1 MARRILSC
9 RGNGSPGQQQQQ
21 PRAPKDEPD
30 NNNNNQPASAIYH
43 IPYRPVSDPPH
54 GSSLPSPLA
63 NSAGIKRDRSGQ
75 PRTPTQNQRF
85 QSSDW
90 SSSEDELDSS
100 SSSSDSDSDDSSCV
114 EGKHDWRD
122 AVPAYVLPQNH
133 RFQDIRPE
141 LVKSILDSLERW
153 MKTTRYVSP
162 PDDRLPPRK
171 RLRTSHWQE
180 GEDSDDGFVVVD
192 PPAGY
197 FHLACPLYVAN
208 PAKYQDCLLHHDLQS
223 NEDVI
228 RHIWRNHMKPPYC
241 PICSKTFESIS
252 SRDSHILE
260 RKCELRDLQPIDGIN
275 YYQKS
280 KLKRRDRVY
289 HGEAKRWRRIYA
301 TVFPNSDRSASPY
314 LDKGCGKAVSM
325 ARDYWA
331 AKGRR
336 SVARFLE
343 SRQLLG
349 NDYEDEEDAQDALC
363 KLVLEDVLRE
373 IVRRYGR
380 S

>member
-9 RGNGSPGQQQQQ
+9 RGNGSPGQPQT
-21 PRAPKDEPD
+21 PKNEPD
-30 NNNNNQPASAIYH
+30 DQPTSAIYQ
-43 IPYRPVSDPPH
+43 IPYRPVSGPPRE
-54 GSSLPSPLA
+54 SSQTSPPA
-63 NSAGIKRDRSGQ
+63 NSAGIKRERSGK
-75 PRTPTQNQRF
+75 PRTPARNQRF

-90 SSSEDELDSS
+90 SSSDDELDSS
-100 SSSSDSDSDDSSCV
+100 SSSSDSDSDDSSC
-114 EGKHDWRD
+114 EGKHGWRG

-141 LVKSILDSLERW
+141 LVQSILDSLERW

-192 PPAGY
+192 PPTGY

-241 PICSKTFESIS
+241 PICSRTFDSLS

-275 YYQKS
+275 FYQKS

-289 HGEAKRWRRIYA
+289 LGEAKRWRRIYA
-301 TVFPNSDRSASPY
+301 TVFPTSDRSPSPY

-331 AKGRR
+331 AKGQR
-336 SVARFLE
+336 SVSKFLE
-343 SRQLLG
+343 SRKLLG
-349 NDYEDEEDAQDALC
+349 DDEDEENAQEALC

-380 S
+380 

>member
-1 MARRILSC
+1 MARRSLSC
-9 RGNGSPGQQQQQ
+9 RGNGSPGQQQ
-21 PRAPKDEPD
+21 PRTPKDEPD
-30 NNNNNQPASAIYH
+30 IQPASVMYQ
-43 IPYRPVSDPPH
+43 IPYRPVSALPRE
-54 GSSLPSPLA
+54 SSIPSPPA
-63 NSAGIKRDRSGQ
+63 NSAGIKRERSGQ
-75 PRTPTQNQRF
+75 PRTLPQHQRF
-85 QSSDW
+85 YSSEW

-100 SSSSDSDSDDSSCV
+100 SSSSDSDSDDSSCTQ
-114 EGKHDWRD
+114 GKHGWRG
-122 AVPAYVLPQNH
+122 AVPTYVLPQNH

-141 LVKSILDSLERW
+141 LAQSILDSLERW
-153 MKTTRYVSP
+153 MRTTPYVSP

-171 RLRTSHWQE
+171 RLRTSHWHE
-180 GEDSDDGFVVVD
+180 GEDSDDGFVVVE

-197 FHLACPLYVAN
+197 FHLACPFYVAN

-241 PICSKTFESIS
+241 PICSRTFDSLS
-252 SRDSHILE
+252 GRDSHILE

-275 YYQKS
+275 FYQKS

-289 HGEAKRWRRIYA
+289 LGEAKRWRRIHA
-301 TVFPNSDRSASPY
+301 TVLPNSERSPCPY
-314 LDKGCGKAVSM
+314 LDRGCGKAVSM

-336 SVARFLE
+336 SVSRFLE
-343 SRQLLG
+343 SRRLIG
-349 NDYEDEEDAQDALC
+349 EDEDEEDAQDALC
-363 KLVLEDVLRE
+363 KLALEDVLRE
-373 IVRRYGR
+373 IVGRYGR

>member
-21 PRAPKDEPD
+21 QQPRAPKDEPD
-30 NNNNNQPASAIYH
+30 NNQPSSAIYH

-54 GSSLPSPLA
+54 GSSLPSPPA
-63 NSAGIKRDRSGQ
+63 NSAGIKRERSGQ
-75 PRTPTQNQRF
+75 PRTPTQHQRF

-90 SSSEDELDSS
+90 SSSEDELDSN

-133 RFQDIRPE
+133 RFQDIRQE

-153 MKTTRYVSP
+153 MKITRYVSP

-171 RLRTSHWQE
+171 RLRISHWQE

-241 PICSKTFESIS
+241 PICSKTFESLS

-260 RKCELRDLQPIDGIN
+260 KKCELRDLQPIDGIN

-289 HGEAKRWRRIYA
+289 HGEARRWRRIYA

-331 AKGRR
+331 TKGRR

-349 NDYEDEEDAQDALC
+349 DYEDEEDAQDALC
-363 KLVLEDVLRE
+363 KLVLDDVLRE